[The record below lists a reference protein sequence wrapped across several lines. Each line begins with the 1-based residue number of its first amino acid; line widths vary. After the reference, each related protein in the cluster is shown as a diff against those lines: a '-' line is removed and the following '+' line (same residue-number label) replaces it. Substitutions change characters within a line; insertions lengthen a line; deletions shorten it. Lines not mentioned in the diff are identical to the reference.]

1 MGKIEKRHLLSR
13 NCRHFDKTF
22 IEMFLEK
29 SFVSHIF
36 GLLLVCI
43 GCHENHNEKKKKKK
57 EKIYLKN
64 YLLGDHMVYVA
75 ETF

>member
-1 MGKIEKRHLLSR
+1 MGKIEKRHLLPR
-13 NCRHFDKTF
+13 NCRYFDKTF

-29 SFVSHIF
+29 SFISHIY

-43 GCHENHNEKKKKKK
+43 GCHENHKEKKKGKKL
-57 EKIYLKN
+57 LKKY
-64 YLLGDHMVYVA
+64 YLLRDHMVSVA